1 MNILHLHNY
10 FNITCGISK
19 NISNIAS
26 STDNNHKHFV
36 CGFGGDALE
45 QFYNE
50 QIDVSLLDPSP
61 KFIQFISN
69 VIQLRKIIRNK
80 NIDII
85 HSHNRFMDFLAYIV
99 QSVTK
104 VKTVM
109 SVHSIVSGNYLVSY
123 RSPKLIAVSESV
135 KQHLITYFNI
145 APQRIIILNN
155 CIMPERYKVNI
166 DASTL
171 RNEYG
176 IKSTD
181 FLFLFAGRFDKEK
194 GVDNLIFAFSELSA
208 KNDKIKLLMIGE
220 GSELEFLKQHSR
232 IANQNIFILPPKN
245 NMADFYNASDAVIL
259 PSRVDP
265 FPFVMLEAGLFS
277 KTFIGTKVDGIS
289 EMIADGKTG
298 ILCAPGNIAELAQSM
313 SLVINS
319 SELRDKLGG
328 NLYLTVMGKYTFNNY
343 IIKLNDIYASL

>member
-1 MNILHLHNY
+1 
-10 FNITCGISK
+10 
-19 NISNIAS
+19 
-26 STDNNHKHFV
+26 
-36 CGFGGDALE
+36 
-45 QFYNE
+45 
-50 QIDVSLLDPSP
+50 
-61 KFIQFISN
+61 
-69 VIQLRKIIRNK
+69 
-80 NIDII
+80 
-85 HSHNRFMDFLAYIV
+85 
-99 QSVTK
+99 
-104 VKTVM
+104 
-109 SVHSIVSGNYLVSY
+109 
-123 RSPKLIAVSESV
+123 
-135 KQHLITYFNI
+135 
-145 APQRIIILNN
+145 
-155 CIMPERYKVNI
+155 
-166 DASTL
+166 
-171 RNEYG
+171 
-176 IKSTD
+176 
-181 FLFLFAGRFDKEK
+181 
-194 GVDNLIFAFSELSA
+194 
-208 KNDKIKLLMIGE
+208 MIGE